1 MVGGDEVRRKMGCKI
16 QERVVEAKAD
26 GRGGPGRRHGDDR
39 VPGKSCQHTQGQPNL
54 QANCQVDG
62 SMSEAGLWP
71 CRV

>member
-1 MVGGDEVRRKMGCKI
+1 MKLEGKWDVKFRK
-16 QERVVEAKAD
+16 ETVEAKAD

-54 QANCQVDG
+54 QANCQVEG
-62 SMSEAGLWP
+62 STSEAGLWP